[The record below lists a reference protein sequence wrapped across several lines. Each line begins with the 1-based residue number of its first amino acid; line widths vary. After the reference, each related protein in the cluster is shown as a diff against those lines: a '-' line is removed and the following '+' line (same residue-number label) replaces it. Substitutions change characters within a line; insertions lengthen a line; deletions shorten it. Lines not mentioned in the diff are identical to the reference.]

1 MPSDKNN
8 ASIFFLGINDMQ
20 MEKGSMNAK
29 WE

>member
-8 ASIFFLGINDMQ
+8 ASIFFLGINNMQ
-20 MEKGSMNAK
+20 MKKGSMNAK